1 MASKKGQVVPTIK
14 VKSVNISAANGETVT
29 FQHATSKLVPL
40 KEQGERQKR
49 ELVISLALLGHQSN
63 SKERLLLLAPNA
75 DSSIGSYH
83 RSPTDNLHKGTS
95 VTPLMSAADSY
106 PMIMQVMTTGATSIK
121 EQLAQMN
128 EAIVKLTKTVEEKD
142 M

>member
-1 MASKKGQVVPTIK
+1 
-14 VKSVNISAANGETVT
+14 
-29 FQHATSKLVPL
+29 
-40 KEQGERQKR
+40 
-49 ELVISLALLGHQSN
+49 
-63 SKERLLLLAPNA
+63 
-75 DSSIGSYH
+75 
-83 RSPTDNLHKGTS
+83 
-95 VTPLMSAADSY
+95 MSAADSY